1 MERYYTILLNVRS
14 EVVVFCL
21 FLFNYYYFISDTA
34 GLERFTHKQ
43 SSSVRSH
50 EIPEHFSVLPG
61 NQMDRDVSEMTWP
74 SSKRHV
80 KSSRCTI
87 RCAGKCV
94 ELLLYMYTKSCLE
107 YKPRSSASCHVHH
120 ATPSWII
127 VLWHAPLCVTPYVSF
142 EADRAASFQTRS
154 LTFFFFEKLC

>member
-1 MERYYTILLNVRS
+1 
-14 EVVVFCL
+14 
-21 FLFNYYYFISDTA
+21 
-34 GLERFTHKQ
+34 
-43 SSSVRSH
+43 
-50 EIPEHFSVLPG
+50 
-61 NQMDRDVSEMTWP
+61 MDRDVSEMTWP

-87 RCAGKCV
+87 RCAGECV

-154 LTFFFFEKLC
+154 LTFFFFFLTSCAKDTVVNTYSGIKRRVTTQICAICGTAKLPPLGILKLITPKIKSKQTGSR